1 VGKISG
7 FVVKNTGHF
16 RFDSIGLSF
25 AVAEFRSGVFSG
37 IFRQK
42 STKLD
47 HISFGP
53 IGLSFAVAETHPF
66 PVWGTFRDSA

>member
-1 VGKISG
+1 M
-7 FVVKNTGHF
+7 
-16 RFDSIGLSF
+16 FDSIGLSF

-53 IGLSFAVAETHPF
+53 IVYRLPLPRHTQFRSGVLSVILREE
-66 PVWGTFRDSA
+66 